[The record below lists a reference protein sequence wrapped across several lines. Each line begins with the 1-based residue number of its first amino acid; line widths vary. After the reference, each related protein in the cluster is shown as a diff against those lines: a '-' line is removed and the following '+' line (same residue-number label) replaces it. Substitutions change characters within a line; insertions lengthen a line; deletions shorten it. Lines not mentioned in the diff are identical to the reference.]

1 MAMTKAELQELQDI
15 KSELRDIDSGLTKVS
30 ATLDGV
36 KILVP
41 IMAATN
47 GLLVIVGLSLVGT
60 LIAKLFGWV

>member
-1 MAMTKAELQELQDI
+1 MAMSKAELEKLQDI
-15 KSELRDIDSGLTKVS
+15 ETEIIEVR